1 MTESQICL
9 RMDVRRAVRSLPCD
23 QRSSVVLLLVEGLTV
38 REAAAVMGMAPKSL
52 HNVYRRGL
60 SKLRHRLRAHAPP

>member
-1 MTESQICL
+1 MTEAQMCL
-9 RMDVRRAVRSLPCD
+9 RVDVQRAVRSLPCD
-23 QRSSVVLLLVEGLTV
+23 QRSSVLLVLVEGLTV

-60 SKLRHRLRAHAPP
+60 RRLRHRLQAWVPQ